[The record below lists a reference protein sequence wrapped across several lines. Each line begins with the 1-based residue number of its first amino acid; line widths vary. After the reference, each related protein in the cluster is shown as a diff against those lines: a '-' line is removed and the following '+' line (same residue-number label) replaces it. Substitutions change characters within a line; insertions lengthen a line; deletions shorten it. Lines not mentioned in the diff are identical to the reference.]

1 MNTTLETAH
10 SHIKE
15 HGKLLNLLYKG
26 YCLLEK
32 DYSHS
37 GLTSPKI
44 QIQTVF
50 YAPDGWIIQKS
61 GEQGCRYL
69 ISHLIWYYASW
80 VAKSNSGVLRFRNKQ
95 ASKSSSLRSTLH
107 KERHG
112 NIHFITVVFIY
123 MREGLHTLKSC
134 FNRNPTI
141 TVLACLQKGMTSR
154 FDDAASEHFDDHLG
168 KKYQE
173 STKTKKYTSRMTLVL
188 YN

>member
-1 MNTTLETAH
+1 MH

-123 MREGLHTLKSC
+123 MREGLHKLKSC